1 MKDTPVVRLL
11 VFSAS
16 LRAGS
21 LNTKLAK
28 LVAEHARAR
37 GATVDLASMHELDCP
52 SYDGDR
58 EAKDGIPPGAH
69 ELKKRL
75 EANDAFVIVSPEYN
89 ASMPGMLKNA
99 IDWTSRF
106 RPQPF
111 DSRHALLLSAS
122 PSLAGGN
129 RGLWIL
135 RMPLEHLGVRV
146 FPDMFSL
153 AMAHKAFAGDQLADA
168 ALRQR
173 FEKNIDSF
181 LELVEAARHY
191 PCIKRAWVEFLGEPP
206 GAGLDRVDSAS

>member
-75 EANDAFVIVSPEYN
+75 EANDAFVSVSPEYN

-111 DSRHALLLSAS
+111 DSRHAL
-122 PSLAGGN
+122 
-129 RGLWIL
+129 
-135 RMPLEHLGVRV
+135 
-146 FPDMFSL
+146 
-153 AMAHKAFAGDQLADA
+153 
-168 ALRQR
+168 
-173 FEKNIDSF
+173 
-181 LELVEAARHY
+181 
-191 PCIKRAWVEFLGEPP
+191 
-206 GAGLDRVDSAS
+206 